1 MAVGGRGPRDRRV
14 IVGDRRLVIEE
25 AAVEGGAVQIIIRLV
40 RIVVDCLLIGGEQ
53 RGEALFLAGAG
64 DFLDAR
70 GIARGRTNAK
80 FALLERRRLRA
91 RGGPGAGGQCDAL
104 GAHAF
109 DIRDRKSVVKGK
121 SVSVRVDTRGTSV
134 RKKKKNK

>member
-1 MAVGGRGPRDRRV
+1 MFVFFKQETAYVM
-14 IVGDRRLVIEE
+14 
-25 AAVEGGAVQIIIRLV
+25 
-40 RIVVDCLLIGGEQ
+40 RISDWSSDVCSSDLVDCLLIGGEQ

-91 RGGPGAGGQCDAL
+91 RGGQGAGGQFDAL
-104 GAHAF
+104 GPHAF
-109 DIRDRKSVVKGK
+109 DIRQPVAAKLRVAPHREAGEDRKS
-121 SVSVRVDTRGTSV
+121 TRLNSSH
-134 RKKKKNK
+134 